1 MTASGRLRQNGEDS
15 YTRATVKEID
25 RNQRRARLGMRHFLS
40 RPADD
45 PEVIADHLVAI
56 HSSDPATVFLSM
68 WARVAGFEVGQLED
82 LLYEQRA
89 LVRHWAMRRTLWVMS
104 RQVLSLAV
112 GSSTRPLAAKES
124 KKTARLI
131 EKGGIAVDGDAWLED
146 AARKVLDV
154 LWERGDALARDLSKE
169 IPELAEKI
177 EFRNKA
183 GELIGTTGLSSRVLV
198 QLGLES
204 RVLRTRPAG
213 TWVSGQYRWAETET
227 WLGVPIGDPTL
238 REASAGLLRR
248 WLRSYG
254 PATEIDV
261 RWWTGWPVGQV
272 RTALKDVEAV
282 EVDLAEDRTGFVLA
296 DDIDDVAEPAPWVAF
311 LPSLDTTVMG
321 WKEREWYLGPHSRVL
336 FDRNGNAGPTV
347 WADGRVVGG
356 WAQRENG
363 EVIYE
368 LLEEVGSGVEDRI
381 ESRRCELEEWLGEV
395 TVKPRFR
402 SPHNI
407 ELTS

>member
-1 MTASGRLRQNGEDS
+1 
-15 YTRATVKEID
+15 
-25 RNQRRARLGMRHFLS
+25 MRHFLA

-45 PEVIADHLVAI
+45 SVVIADDLVAI
-56 HSSDPATVFLSM
+56 HSSDPTTVFLSM
-68 WARVAGFEVGQLED
+68 WARVAGFQVSHLED
-82 LLYEQRA
+82 LLYAQRS

-124 KKTARLI
+124 KKTARLLAQS
-131 EKGGIAVDGDAWLED
+131 GIAVDGEAWLED
-146 AARKVLDV
+146 AAREVLDV
-154 LWERGDALARDLSKE
+154 LRERGEALARDLSKE
-169 IPELAEKI
+169 IPELVEKI

-198 QLGLES
+198 QLGMES

-213 TWVSGQYRWAETET
+213 TWISGQYRWAETET
-227 WLGVPIGDPTL
+227 WLGGPIDEIPL
-238 REASAGLLRR
+238 REASARLLRS
-248 WLRSYG
+248 WLTAYG
-254 PATEIDV
+254 PATETDV

-272 RTALKDVEAV
+272 RTALDDVGAV
-282 EVDLAEDRTGFVLA
+282 EVDLAEDGKGYVRPDDV
-296 DDIDDVAEPAPWVAF
+296 DDIAEPAPWVAF

-321 WKEREWYLGPHSRVL
+321 WKERDWYLGHHSQTL

-363 EVIYE
+363 EVVYE
-368 LLEEVGSGVEDRI
+368 LLEEVGSGQEDRI
-381 ESRRCELEEWLGEV
+381 ESRRRELEEWLGGV

-402 SPHNI
+402 SPH
-407 ELTS
+407 EMRLSS